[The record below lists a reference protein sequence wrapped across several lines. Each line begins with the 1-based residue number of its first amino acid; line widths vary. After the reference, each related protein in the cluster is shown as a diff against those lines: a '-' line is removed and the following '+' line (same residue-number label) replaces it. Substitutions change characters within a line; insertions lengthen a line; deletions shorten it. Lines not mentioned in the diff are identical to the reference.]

1 MRELVRRAALVVALT
16 LATGTAGSIAAQEEP
31 VHERFASPGEA
42 FVGSEMES
50 YLRFLQSEGSAG
62 VYPWSIRGLSPQEV
76 ERIAPAD
83 TLHPWAN
90 RYRWRDR
97 PGGGLRL
104 GLISPDAAMIFNSAF
119 PYGANNGPVWAGRGL
134 TGALQAGLHTRWGP
148 ASLTLA
154 PVVFHA
160 TNRSFEL
167 APNGEPDRLRYADGY
182 RSREIDLPQRFG
194 SEPYARIDPGQS
206 TLRLDVPVLAIG
218 ISTANQHWGP
228 ASEHPILLGNNAPGF
243 LHAFAGTSAP
253 LDLWLGGVH
262 GRIVWGR
269 LEQSPYSVVE
279 GALSR
284 RFMSGLVGVF
294 TPRGVPG
301 LELGAARFFH
311 EAWPEEGLTAADL
324 LKPFEGLLKENLRP
338 RENPVIP
345 SEPTTDPDNQLA
357 SIFFRWAPPASGFE
371 VYGEYGRED
380 HSWNLRDLILAP
392 DYTGGYMLGFR
403 KLWRRSPLEWIT
415 LRGEVLDLQIGH
427 LARVRASTPFYI
439 HGWTRQ
445 GHTHRGQILGSA
457 AGYGGAGSVLAAD
470 RYHPGGRWTLAWRR
484 AVRMDRGVVEG
495 ADISDPRGVDVM
507 HSLGAETLVF
517 RGRFVFTAGVAGVYN
532 LNRNFDSDRFNLNA
546 TLGVRAGVH

>member
-1 MRELVRRAALVVALT
+1 MRELVRGAALVVALT
-16 LATGTAGSIAAQEEP
+16 LTTGTAGSIAAQEEP
-31 VHERFASPGEA
+31 VAGRFASPGEV

-83 TLHPWAN
+83 TLHPWAH
-90 RYRWRDR
+90 RYRLRDR

-119 PYGANNGPVWAGRGL
+119 PYGANNGPVWAGRGI
-134 TGALQAGLHTRWGP
+134 TGAVRAGFYARWGP
-148 ASLTLA
+148 ASLVVAPLA
-154 PVVFHA
+154 FHA
-160 TNRSFEL
+160 TNAEFDLVPTGRQGRL
-167 APNGEPDRLRYADGY
+167 AFADG
-182 RSREIDLPQRFG
+182 RFPSQIDLPQRFG
-194 SEPYARIDPGQS
+194 DAPYARVDPGQS
-206 TLRLDVPVLAIG
+206 TLRLDVPVLTLG
-218 ISTANQHWGP
+218 VSTANQHWGP

-253 LDLWLGGVH
+253 LDLWLGRVH

-279 GALSR
+279 GPLSR

-294 TPRGVPG
+294 TPRGVAG
-301 LELGAARFFH
+301 LEIGGARFFH
-311 EAWPEEGLTAADL
+311 QKWPEDGLNATDL
-324 LKPFEGLLKENLRP
+324 LKPFEGLLKENLRH
-338 RENPVIP
+338 REDPVIP
-345 SEPTTDPDNQLA
+345 GEPTTDPDNQLA

-371 VYGEYGRED
+371 IYGEYGRED

-403 KLWRRSPLEWIT
+403 RLWRRSPREWIA
-415 LRGEVLDLQIGH
+415 LRGELLDLQIGH

-439 HGWTRQ
+439 HAWNRQ
-445 GHTHRGQILGSA
+445 GHTHHGQIIGSA
-457 AGYGGAGSVLAAD
+457 AGYGGAGSLLAAD

-484 AVRMDRGVVEG
+484 AVRMDRGVVAG
-495 ADISDPRGVDVM
+495 AQNSDQRAVDVM
-507 HSLGAETLVF
+507 HSLGLETLVF
-517 RGRFVFTAGVAGVYN
+517 RGRFALSAGVEGVHS
-532 LNRNFDSDRFNLNA
+532 LNRNFDSNRFNLNA